1 MTDKDLQT
9 QWKNDGYV
17 VVRGLFDPNRTA
29 RLRDICFDVLAQWR
43 VCNPEKGEP
52 GGGADA
58 TVMRHLN
65 HLGYFGDDRAGLCDL
80 MHAVA
85 DQNVLQ
91 LVRTIL
97 QGDPLFRCTS
107 LFFNPQKNSRDGNW
121 HRDTQ
126 FRSAS
131 DDEEREKI
139 LSRQGFGS
147 SVQLQVALVDSD
159 DVEFVPGSHLR
170 WDTDEEYVIR
180 KAEGGKNNTS
190 DAMPNA
196 IRIALEPGD
205 AVGFNPAGLHRGRY
219 HADRLRHTLMLTY
232 TRADVPLS
240 DYFSHQPWFL
250 ESGYLDGL
258 EEDARAFFDAFVAQY
273 QADWV
278 ASPPD

>member
-1 MTDKDLQT
+1 MTDNNLQT
-9 QWKNDGYV
+9 QWAEEGYV

-29 RLRDICFDVLAQWR
+29 RLRDICFDVLKQWR
-43 VCNPEKGEP
+43 VCNPEKGAP
-52 GGGADA
+52 GGGPEA

-65 HLGYFGDDRAGLCDL
+65 HSGYFGDDRVDLIEL

-85 DQNVLQ
+85 DVNVLD

-107 LFFNPQKNSRDGNW
+107 LFFNPQENSRDGNW

-126 FRSAS
+126 FRSET
-131 DDEEREKI
+131 DDEERKKV
-139 LSRQGFGS
+139 LSRQGFGT
-147 SVQLQVALVDSD
+147 SVQLQVALVESD
-159 DVEFVPGSHLR
+159 DVEFVPRSHLR
-170 WDTDEEYVIR
+170 WDTDEEYYIR
-180 KAEGGKNNTS
+180 KAEGGKNNKS

-196 IRIALEPGD
+196 MRLALEPGD

-219 HADRLRHTLMLTY
+219 HTDRLRHTLMLTY
-232 TRADVPLS
+232 TRVDVPMS

-258 EEDARAFFDAFVAQY
+258 NTDARPFFENVKSQY

-278 ASPPD
+278 ETSE

>member
-1 MTDKDLQT
+1 MIDKDLQA
-9 QWKNDGYV
+9 QWEEEGYV

-29 RLRDICFDVLAQWR
+29 LLRDICFDVLEQWR

-52 GGGADA
+52 GGGPES

-65 HLGYFGDDRAGLCDL
+65 HSGYFTDGGDGLRDL

-85 DQNVLQ
+85 DTNVLD

-107 LFFNPQKNSRDGNW
+107 LFFNPQKKSRDGNW

-131 DDEEREKI
+131 DEEEREKI
-139 LSRQGFGS
+139 FSRQGFGT
-147 SVQLQVALVDSD
+147 SVQLQVALVESD

-170 WDTDEEYVIR
+170 WDKDAEYHIR
-180 KAEGGKNNTS
+180 KADGGEHNKS
-190 DAMPNA
+190 ADMPDA
-196 IRIALEPGD
+196 IRITLEPGD
-205 AVGFNPAGLHRGRY
+205 AVGFNPVGLHRGRY
-219 HADRLRHTLMLTY
+219 HVDRLRHTLMLTY
-232 TRADVPLS
+232 TRADAPMS

-250 ESGYLDGL
+250 EPGYLDGL
-258 EEDARAFFDAFVAQY
+258 EGDARAFFDAFVSQY
-273 QADWV
+273 QADW
-278 ASPPD
+278 ANDLSD